1 MAEFS
6 HLSKEEIAAF
16 DQLIEHVR
24 ADPNFITAI
33 AVVFVRIVPIAIRVA
48 RIATPIIADIPVE
61 KRVGILGEGPEA
73 KLLSGKLS
81 AHDLVE
87 FRKTLTGGK

>member
-6 HLSKEEIAAF
+6 NLSKEELAAF

-24 ADPNFITAI
+24 ADANFITAI
-33 AVVFVRIVPIAIRVA
+33 VPAIVRATPVVVRVA
-48 RIATPIIADIPVE
+48 RVVTPVVADLPAIKAAGV
-61 KRVGILGEGPEA
+61 LGEGPEA

-87 FRKTLTGGK
+87 IRKSFTSGR